1 MAKALTLAFV
11 APLITT
17 ALSPIFLGEK
27 VGFRRWS
34 AVIVGFIGSLIVIR
48 PGFIEFNLASIAA
61 LGTGFFYGIYII
73 ITRKLHSSDNPLL
86 TLLLTGVVGAVV
98 ASFLVP
104 VVWINPTFNQWSLL
118 ALMGI
123 FACLGHLFLI
133 LSLKYA
139 DASKLAPFSY
149 FEIVTNVILGYYF
162 FGDFPHYWTWTGFA
176 IIVCSGV
183 YISFRDRNLV
193 IVK

>member
-34 AVIVGFIGSLIVIR
+34 AVIVGFVGSLIVVR

-61 LGTGFFYGIYII
+61 LGTGFFYGIYLI
-73 ITRKLHSSDNPLL
+73 ITRKLHSSDSPLL

-104 VVWINPTFNQWSLL
+104 VVWINPTLNQWSLL

-139 DASKLAPFSY
+139 EASKLAPFGY

-162 FGDFPHYWTWTGFA
+162 FGDFPHYWTWVGLV

-183 YISFRDRNLV
+183 YISFRERVGVL
-193 IVK
+193 IR